1 MQTTLLHLDA
11 DTYYYA
17 TVSAVNSAGR
27 GAATTPTL
35 AVTAKQAAATAPTH
49 FKAAYTTAYP
59 PNSRNRNSNSSSSN
73 SSSSAV
79 HHGGEESESRDS
91 SSGAGFLGFLVTEA
105 RSASVK
111 LQWRAPLD
119 LGGAPV
125 RETPYL
131 CGWVGLPFIFHIS
144 SATCTRTSLHFHRSA
159 SSLHR
164 STSTCD
170 QSLRTTCACT
180 CDQSTRQTRCSTTE
194 CTAALPAVSCPT
206 HATRAV
212 PWGCIRTKGTGG
224 GAAAAC

>member
-1 MQTTLLHLDA
+1 MHLSAVSFSCMQTTLLHLDA

-35 AVTAKQAAATAPTH
+35 AVTAKRAAATAPTH

-59 PNSRNRNSNSSSSN
+59 PNSSNRNFNSNSSN
-73 SSSSAV
+73 SS
-79 HHGGEESESRDS
+79 S

-125 RETPYL
+125 RETPYP
-131 CGWVGLPFIFHIS
+131 CGWVGLPFSFHIS
-144 SATCTRTSLHFHRSA
+144 SCTRTSLHFHRST
-159 SSLHR
+159 SSSPHFNM
-164 STSTCD
+164 
-170 QSLRTTCACT
+170 
-180 CDQSTRQTRCSTTE
+180 
-194 CTAALPAVSCPT
+194 
-206 HATRAV
+206 
-212 PWGCIRTKGTGG
+212 
-224 GAAAAC
+224 